1 MNDATATGTGL
12 VYDPAFLDHD
22 AGWGHPE
29 RQQRLT
35 AIHHRLEQSGLLG
48 DLARVDAPKVDP
60 RWLVEVHDEHYPAL
74 VERVCD
80 SGASMLPTGDTNV
93 CPDSNR
99 IALQAVGG
107 TLAACDAVMDG
118 RIRNAFCA
126 VRPPGHHATVRG
138 GMGFCVFNN
147 VAVAARYL
155 QRHHGLGK
163 IAILDWDVHHGNGTQ
178 DIFYEDPSV
187 LFMSTHLWPFYPG
200 TGQATETGAGDG
212 IGATVNVPMDYGDGD
227 REILDAFDRVFRRS
241 IDAFEPDFVLL
252 SAGYDAHREDLL
264 GQMSVSDEGFVR
276 LAEIVRGFADEHCDG
291 HLLATLEGGYTVET
305 LARNVWDTIDVFHR

>member
-1 MNDATATGTGL
+1 MSNATATSTGL

-29 RQQRLT
+29 RRQRLT

-60 RWLVEVHDEHYPAL
+60 RWLAEVLDERYPAL
-74 VERVCD
+74 VERICD

-107 TLAACDAVMDG
+107 TLAACDAVLDG

-227 REILDAFDRVFRRS
+227 KQILDAFDRVFRKEL
-241 IDAFEPDFVLL
+241 DAFEPDFVLL

-276 LAEIVRGFADEHCDG
+276 LAEIVRGFADDHCDG
-291 HLLATLEGGYTVET
+291 RLLATLEGGYTVET